1 MKNIIIL
8 SAILLITACGTKS
21 PTEEVKADANAN
33 QNIVNLTEAQFKS
46 AGIVLGKLENRS
58 IASVL

>member
-21 PTEEVKADANAN
+21 PTEEVKADAN
-33 QNIVNLTEAQFKS
+33 QNTVSLTETQFKS
-46 AGIVLGKLENRS
+46 AGIVWADKQYL
-58 IASVL
+58 